1 VSEKRIDILKKVL
14 SGLLIIICLLG
25 GSLAS
30 QAQVLKTA
38 NDSVKISESLYHK
51 KHSPKKASIYSALF
65 PGLGQIYNRKYW
77 KLPIIYGGF
86 AGLIYGFSWNNNL
99 YNDYFEAY
107 RTISQ
112 YSSPSQM
119 TAKDKAYLDKFI
131 NNPSIDLTNS
141 THFTYV
147 TKQLQSGKDFYR
159 RNRDLTIIGM
169 FALHVLNIID
179 ASVDANFFD
188 YDISDDLSM
197 RVEPLPMNYYGRQAV
212 GVKVNIK
219 F

>member
-1 VSEKRIDILKKVL
+1 MKKSVT
-14 SGLLIIICLLG
+14 GLLIIICLLG
-25 GSLAS
+25 FNIES
-30 QAQVLKTA
+30 QAQVRKA
-38 NDSVKISESLYHK
+38 VNDSVKISADLQPK
-51 KHSPKKASIYSALF
+51 NHSPKKASIYSALF
-65 PGLGQIYNRKYW
+65 PGLGQIYNGKYW

-86 AGLIYGFSWNNNL
+86 AGLVYGFSWNNNL

-112 YSSPSQM
+112 YSSPSQL

-141 THFTYV
+141 THFSYV
-147 TKQLQSGKDFYR
+147 TKQLLSGKDFYR

-197 RVEPLPMNYYGRQAV
+197 RIEPAPINFYGRQTV
-212 GVKVNIK
+212 GMKVNIK

>member
-1 VSEKRIDILKKVL
+1 MKK
-14 SGLLIIICLLG
+14 SITGLLIIICLLG
-25 GSLAS
+25 GIASS
-30 QAQVLKTA
+30 QAQVRKTV
-38 NDSVKISESLYHK
+38 NDSAKVSMNLQQM

-65 PGLGQIYNRKYW
+65 PGLGQIYNGKYW

-99 YNDYFEAY
+99 YNDYFQAY

-112 YSSPSQM
+112 YSSPAQL
-119 TAKDKAYLDKFI
+119 TAKDKQYLDNFI
-131 NNPSIDLTNS
+131 NNPSIDLTNP
-141 THFTYV
+141 THFSYV
-147 TKQLQSGKDFYR
+147 TKQLKSGKDFYR

-197 RVEPLPMNYYGRQAV
+197 RVQPTPIPLYGRQAL
-212 GVKVNIK
+212 GLQVNIK

>member
-1 VSEKRIDILKKVL
+1 MKNFLT
-14 SGLLIIICLLG
+14 GLLIIIWLLG
-25 GSLAS
+25 SSIAS
-30 QAQVLKTA
+30 QAQVRKA
-38 NDSVKISESLYHK
+38 VNDSVKISENLYQK

-65 PGLGQIYNRKYW
+65 PGLGQIYNGKYW

-99 YNDYFEAY
+99 YNDYFDAY

-131 NNPSIDLTNS
+131 NNPSIDLNNT

-147 TKQLQSGKDFYR
+147 TKQLESGKDFYR

-197 RVEPLPMNYYGRQAV
+197 RIEPAPMNFYGRQTV

>member
-1 VSEKRIDILKKVL
+1 LKKFL
-14 SGLLIIICLLG
+14 TGLLIIICLLG
-25 GSLAS
+25 NTLAS
-30 QAQVLKTA
+30 QAQVRKA
-38 NDSVKISESLYHK
+38 VNDSVKISETLHQK
-51 KHSPKKASIYSALF
+51 THSPKKASIYSALF
-65 PGLGQIYNRKYW
+65 PGLGQIYNGKYW

-112 YSSPSQM
+112 YSSPGQL

-131 NNPSIDLTNS
+131 NNPSIDLTNPS
-141 THFTYV
+141 HFNYV

-197 RVEPLPMNYYGRQAV
+197 RIQPAPINLYGRQTV